1 MGDLATRQHNSF
13 THVYNRAWKWEEP
26 FWKVSWSIFIS
37 PTSLH
42 DAKMVCSFPS
52 LRPPSLS
59 SLAFTMKWK
68 IFRVRDWQ
76 TYFFRENDFPSN
88 EYRHSRNVLKPR
100 ISWWFIVDTLCIF
113 KAIKIN
119 IRCDRMYLAYLNNTV
134 ESMRESSIKNCILH
148 SALVVAAAARFFTSR
163 WVFGC
168 AEESLLKKRRNFPH
182 KGRSG
187 EGQKS
192 Y

>member
-1 MGDLATRQHNSF
+1 MRRTFR
-13 THVYNRAWKWEEP
+13 
-26 FWKVSWSIFIS
+26 KVSWSIFIS

-59 SLAFTMKWK
+59 SRLHDEMKNIPCTWLTN
-68 IFRVRDWQ
+68 IF
-76 TYFFRENDFPSN
+76 FPGKWFSI
-88 EYRHSRNVLKPR
+88 EWVPALSKNVLKPR
-100 ISWWFIVDTLCIF
+100 ISWWFIVDTLCIL
-113 KAIKIN
+113 KAIKI
-119 IRCDRMYLAYLNNTV
+119 IVRYDRMYLAYLNNTV

-168 AEESLLKKRRNFPH
+168 AEESLLKKKEIFRT